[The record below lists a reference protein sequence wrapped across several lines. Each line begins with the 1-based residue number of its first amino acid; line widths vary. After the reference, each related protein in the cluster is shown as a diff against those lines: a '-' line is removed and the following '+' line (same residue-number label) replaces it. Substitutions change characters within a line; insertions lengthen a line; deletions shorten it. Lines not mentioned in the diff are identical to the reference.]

1 MLTSAALKG
10 AAAGAVG
17 VTVMTLGEKL
27 EQRLTGRPDS
37 YVPGRTFLA
46 LTRHRQPDGAQPF
59 LANQTIHWSQGLML
73 GALRGLWS
81 EVGMR
86 GPVWTGVH
94 TVVRLALDQT
104 LENTSR
110 VGAPPASWPRQEL
123 TVDLLHK
130 GVYSAVTGFL
140 CDRVVREQPRPL
152 PGAVSH

>member
-1 MLTSAALKG
+1 MLTSAALRG

-17 VTVMTLGEKL
+17 VTAMTLGEKL
-27 EQRLTGRPDS
+27 EQRVTGRPSS

-46 LTRHRQPDGAQPF
+46 LLRHRQPETAQPF
-59 LANQTIHWSQGLML
+59 LANQSIHWGQGLLL
-73 GALRGLWS
+73 GAVRGLWS

-110 VGAPPASWPRQEL
+110 VGAPPRSWPRQEL
-123 TVDLLHK
+123 TVDVLHK
-130 GVYSAVTGFL
+130 GVYSTVTGWL
-140 CDRVVREQPRPL
+140 SDRWVAEQPRPL
-152 PGAVSH
+152 PGRLSH